1 MVTSIKPLHN
11 ENGKNNIS
19 MKIKQKIKKTK
30 NNFLSEG
37 LSPCPWADY
46 LKCIPHTIS
55 SVDDVL
61 HEAKFI
67 MKDKN
72 QIGGASINSFMSSLS
87 SVVELSK
94 KVETQVDKIHRDTQ
108 DERTQAAAAI
118 TYITRLFVLG
128 LEDDIDDLKTYTKNR
143 HNKEIS
149 DVIYEMALFV
159 KNTKSD
165 N

>member
-19 MKIKQKIKKTK
+19 VKIKKTK
-30 NNFLSEG
+30 NKFISEG

-61 HEAKFI
+61 HDAKFI
-67 MKDKN
+67 MGNKN
-72 QIGGASINSFMSSLS
+72 QIGGSSINSFMNSLS

-128 LEDDIDDLKTYTKNR
+128 LKDDIDDLKEYTKKN
-143 HNKEIS
+143 HKNKEIS
-149 DVIYEMALFV
+149 DVIYEMALFI